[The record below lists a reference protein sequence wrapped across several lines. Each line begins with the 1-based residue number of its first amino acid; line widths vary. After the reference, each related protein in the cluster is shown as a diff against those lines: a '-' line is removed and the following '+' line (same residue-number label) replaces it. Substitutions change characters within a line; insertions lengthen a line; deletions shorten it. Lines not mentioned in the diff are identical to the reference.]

1 MSDLREIIVQNEYFS
16 TLLLLKMES
25 YLVEFD
31 KHEDSNEVP
40 EDEINIKLTKIKD
53 IKDNYMKVVSNW
65 NVMLVGQM

>member
-1 MSDLREIIVQNEYFS
+1 MG
-16 TLLLLKMES
+16 S

-40 EDEINIKLTKIKD
+40 EDDKDIKITKIKD
-53 IKDNYMKVVSNW
+53 MKDNYMKVVSNW

>member
-1 MSDLREIIVQNEYFS
+1 MG
-16 TLLLLKMES
+16 S

-40 EDEINIKLTKIKD
+40 EDEIKITKIKD

>member
-1 MSDLREIIVQNEYFS
+1 MG
-16 TLLLLKMES
+16 S

-40 EDEINIKLTKIKD
+40 EDDKDIKITKIN